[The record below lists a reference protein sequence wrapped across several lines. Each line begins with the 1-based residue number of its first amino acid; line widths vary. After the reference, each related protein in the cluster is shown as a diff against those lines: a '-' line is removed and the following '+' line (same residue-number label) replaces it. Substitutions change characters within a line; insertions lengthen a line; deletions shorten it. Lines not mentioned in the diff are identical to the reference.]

1 MYDIIFIGSKC
12 ARYLDLKS
20 RFPTVKLAST
30 FEEAKKKSFT
40 KFFWV
45 VWPDLII
52 EKSFNFDYR
61 VDLYDEDYIHVF
73 KNGNYFDGVLLVK
86 KTLTVS
92 SRELS
97 YRFFTNKKEIN
108 ILASLPAPFDIVFIS
123 YFEKYADAN
132 FELLKQ
138 KMPSANIFRVNGVKG
153 IYQAH
158 QEAAKI
164 ATSDLFWV
172 VDADAKLVDDFNFS
186 FPQVVCHDTYTKQTV
201 HVWRSRNPIN
211 GLIYGYGGVKLLP
224 RLLTLKMDMSKPDMT
239 TSISP
244 QFKSLPE
251 ISNITAFNADPEST
265 WRSAFRECCKL
276 ASRVIDGQVDSE
288 TEDRLN
294 IWCEL
299 QEDAQYG
306 FYAYLGALAGRAY
319 GRKNAGNIPALS
331 KINDFNWLQALWL
344 EEKSQLSLEHKQ

>member
-1 MYDIIFIGSKC
+1 
-12 ARYLDLKS
+12 
-20 RFPTVKLAST
+20 
-30 FEEAKKKSFT
+30 
-40 KFFWV
+40 
-45 VWPDLII
+45 
-52 EKSFNFDYR
+52 
-61 VDLYDEDYIHVF
+61 
-73 KNGNYFDGVLLVK
+73 
-86 KTLTVS
+86 
-92 SRELS
+92 
-97 YRFFTNKKEIN
+97 
-108 ILASLPAPFDIVFIS
+108 
-123 YFEKYADAN
+123 
-132 FELLKQ
+132 
-138 KMPSANIFRVNGVKG
+138 
-153 IYQAH
+153 
-158 QEAAKI
+158 
-164 ATSDLFWV
+164 
-172 VDADAKLVDDFNFS
+172 
-186 FPQVVCHDTYTKQTV
+186 
-201 HVWRSRNPIN
+201 
-211 GLIYGYGGVKLLP
+211 
-224 RLLTLKMDMSKPDMT
+224 MSKPDMT